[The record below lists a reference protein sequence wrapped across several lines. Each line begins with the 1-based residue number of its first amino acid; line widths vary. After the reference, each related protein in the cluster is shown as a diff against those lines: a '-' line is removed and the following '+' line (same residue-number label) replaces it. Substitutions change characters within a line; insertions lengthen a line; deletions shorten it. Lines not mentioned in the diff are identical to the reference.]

1 MNLLPKVFCFLCL
14 VATTSLASAEA
25 LNAFAAGVQNGFGLL
40 FLPMYWRASNNIYA
54 DGICGTRL

>member
-40 FLPMYWRASNNIYA
+40 FLPSYVLESE
-54 DGICGTRL
+54 